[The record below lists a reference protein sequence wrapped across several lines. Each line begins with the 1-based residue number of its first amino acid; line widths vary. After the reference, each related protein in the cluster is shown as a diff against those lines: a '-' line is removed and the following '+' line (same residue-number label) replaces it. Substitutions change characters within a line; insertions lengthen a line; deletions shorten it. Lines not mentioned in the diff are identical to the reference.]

1 MLPAC
6 RVRRRV
12 FMRLPFFRR
21 ACQSLLFRF
30 CVGKP
35 HVFRGIIKFP
45 RDSDAGGAPTVVR
58 QTAEIAT
65 DGDELGH
72 AVADCSAQ

>member
-1 MLPAC
+1 M
-6 RVRRRV
+6 
-12 FMRLPFFRR
+12 
-21 ACQSLLFRF
+21 
-30 CVGKP
+30 
-35 HVFRGIIKFP
+35 FRGIIKFP